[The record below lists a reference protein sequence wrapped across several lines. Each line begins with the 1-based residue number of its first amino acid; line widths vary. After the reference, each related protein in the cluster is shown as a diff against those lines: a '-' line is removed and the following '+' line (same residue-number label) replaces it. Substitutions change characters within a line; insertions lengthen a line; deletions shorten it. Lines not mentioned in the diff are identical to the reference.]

1 MKHKRPESV
10 LVLVYTRVG
19 EVVMLRRTRPN
30 RFWQSVTG
38 SLEWGEIPREAA
50 ERELYE
56 ETGLRFSGRLTD
68 CRHSES
74 FPIIPPWRERYAR
87 GTHYNLEHWFR
98 LQLPTRR
105 IIRLDPEE
113 HSELRWLPIPRAA
126 RLASSWTNR
135 NAILQLMS

>member
-1 MKHKRPESV
+1 MSHKRPESV

-19 EVVMLRRTRPN
+19 EVLMLRRTRPN

-38 SLEWGEIPREAA
+38 SLEWGETPREAA

-74 FPIIPPWRERYAR
+74 FPIIPPWRKRYAQ
-87 GTHYNLEHWFR
+87 GVHC
-98 LQLPTRR
+98 
-105 IIRLDPEE
+105 
-113 HSELRWLPIPRAA
+113 
-126 RLASSWTNR
+126 NR
-135 NAILQLMS
+135 NAILQLMG

>member
-1 MKHKRPESV
+1 MSHKRPESV
-10 LVLVYTRVG
+10 LVLVYTGTG
-19 EVVMLRRTRPN
+19 EVLMLRRTRPN

-38 SLEWGEIPREAA
+38 SLEWGETPREAA
-50 ERELYE
+50 ERELFE

-74 FPIIPPWRERYAR
+74 FSIIPPWRKRYAG
-87 GTHYNLEHWFR
+87 GTHYNREHWFR
-98 LQLPTRR
+98 LQLPTHR
-105 IIRLDPEE
+105 IIRLNPEE

-135 NAILQLMS
+135 NAILQLMG